1 MSTWVVVAR
10 IAGLAGRAAELRQ
23 LFAERALSGRAE
35 PGCAGYEVAELLD
48 EPASFLVVETWE
60 STDAMRTHFASDAH
74 ASYQHQVDELLARPS
89 EVLVHEV
96 TSTTRPAPSTSP
108 TDPGRFG

>member
-1 MSTWVVVAR
+1 MSTWVVVGR
-10 IAGLAGRAAELRQ
+10 IAGLAGRAGELRQ
-23 LFAERALSGRAE
+23 LLTERAVAAREE

-48 EPASFLVVETWE
+48 EAATFLVVETW
-60 STDAMRTHFASDAH
+60 SSAGTMRAHFGSEAH

-89 EVLVHEV
+89 EVLMHEV